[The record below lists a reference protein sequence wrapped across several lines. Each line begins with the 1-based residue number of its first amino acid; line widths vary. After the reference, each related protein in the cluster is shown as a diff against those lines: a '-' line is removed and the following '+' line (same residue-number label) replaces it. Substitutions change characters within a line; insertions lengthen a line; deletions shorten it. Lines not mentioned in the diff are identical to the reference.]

1 MESIDQGRRNVLLG
15 AAALGAGGWA
25 VPAAAAADAF
35 PQRPIRFV
43 VPFNAGGSTDVMAR
57 GLAEAMSKHLGQPIV
72 VENRTGASGMLGTDH
87 VAKSA
92 PDGYTVA
99 VSLSTSLLI
108 NQFLYNKMSYNPLKD
123 LLMLSQ
129 LVKAGTVLVV
139 HPSVPAN
146 TMQEL
151 LAWVKAN
158 SGKLSY
164 GSWGVGS
171 YAHLAGA
178 YMSNSQKADMNH
190 IAYKG
195 EAPMLQELIGGQLQL
210 CFAGAQGTKPFIDA
224 GRLKAIG
231 VTGRER
237 MEVLPQLATIYEQG
251 VTDDA
256 YQLTGWVGMAVPA
269 KTPQPVVDK
278 LYAALQKVSQEK
290 KVTDMLRATGFQ
302 AYFSNPQEFAKSYRA
317 EMPVWQHLVDEA
329 GARVD

>member
-1 MESIDQGRRNVLLG
+1 MESIDIGRRSVVMG
-15 AAALGAGGWA
+15 TVAAGAGLWA
-25 VPAAAAADAF
+25 LPSISAQDF
-35 PQRPIRFV
+35 PKRPIRFV

-57 GLAEAMSKHLGQPIV
+57 GLAEAMSKPLGQPII
-72 VENRTGASGMLGTDH
+72 VENRTGASGMLGTDA

-108 NQFLYNKMSYNPLKD
+108 NQFLYSKMSYKPLED
-123 LLMLSQ
+123 LIMLSQ
-129 LVKAGTVLVV
+129 LVKAGTTLVV

-146 TMQEL
+146 TMKEL
-151 LAWVKAN
+151 LAWVK
-158 SGKLSY
+158 SQKGKVAY

-178 YMSNSQKADMNH
+178 YMSITQNADMNH

-231 VTGRER
+231 VTGRDR
-237 MEVLPQLATIYEQG
+237 MEVLPNLPTIYEQG
-251 VTDDA
+251 VTDDV
-256 YQLTGWVGMAVPA
+256 YELTGWVGMAVPA
-269 KTPQPVVDK
+269 KTPKPVVDK
-278 LYAALQKVSQEK
+278 LYAALQVAANQPKVAS
-290 KVTDMLRATGFQ
+290 MLKATGFLPH
-302 AYFSNPQEFAKSYRA
+302 FSSPEDFAQSYAA
-317 EMPVWQHLVDEA
+317 EMPVWRRLVEVA